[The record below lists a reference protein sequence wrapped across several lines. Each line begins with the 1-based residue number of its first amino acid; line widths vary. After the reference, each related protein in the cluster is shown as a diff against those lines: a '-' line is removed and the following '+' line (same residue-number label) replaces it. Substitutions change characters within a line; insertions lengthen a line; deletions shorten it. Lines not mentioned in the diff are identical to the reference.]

1 MGEGFGQEIQPDG
14 DAIERARK
22 CTSLPETTAGGRRVD
37 ERRRSGTGLSSSVTL
52 TPVIKAGP
60 GKGG

>member
-22 CTSLPETTAGGRRVD
+22 CTSLPETTAGGRR
-37 ERRRSGTGLSSSVTL
+37 
-52 TPVIKAGP
+52 
-60 GKGG
+60 GGREEEIRDWALELCDADTRG